1 LIITWP
7 ENRLDLLCNTHFVT
21 YGVIV
26 IEPFTYRY
34 WKRIYEPIDNGPEK
48 CLGIFRE
55 VIGKLPLEQAWR
67 GGWRDAT
74 DLMWRA
80 WQDPEFVEIDEIEA
94 KTHIPELWALQE
106 QQESLAACQ
115 VPVQEQASQIEP
127 VKQPIGV
134 LLTAAIAMNELFT
147 SFIAGGFT
155 EEQALRL
162 LTEIIRK
169 PKEQNERI

>member
-1 LIITWP
+1 
-7 ENRLDLLCNTHFVT
+7 
-21 YGVIV
+21 
-26 IEPFTYRY
+26 
-34 WKRIYEPIDNGPEK
+34 
-48 CLGIFRE
+48 
-55 VIGKLPLEQAWR
+55 
-67 GGWRDAT
+67 
-74 DLMWRA
+74 
-80 WQDPEFVEIDEIEA
+80 
-94 KTHIPELWALQE
+94 
-106 QQESLAACQ
+106 